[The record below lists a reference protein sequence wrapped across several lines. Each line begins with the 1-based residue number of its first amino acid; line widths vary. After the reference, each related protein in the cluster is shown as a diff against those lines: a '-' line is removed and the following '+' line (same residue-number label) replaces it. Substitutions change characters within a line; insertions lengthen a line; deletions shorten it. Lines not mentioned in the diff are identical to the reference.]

1 VYAKNRV
8 FQYDNRA
15 NDGGCFES
23 KYTLISRTNALS
35 CCVNKIPQ
43 WDVSPPQGVSMN
55 SDLMPSPESSNS
67 TASDEAKPSQE
78 AATTSVVAAEASQS
92 EASSVTSSETANDGS
107 LVNRQQP
114 IPPPSEP
121 MQYRAIG
128 LVRGRYFASSE
139 QFTQGVMLT
148 ADGTKLDS
156 VLLGR
161 IMSLVKNHLDL
172 DQEHLWVVY
181 PRTRQENDQLH
192 LQIVGVWEPEKLAK
206 SSITEQQQEFT
217 SPEEETA
224 NPDSSDNLE
233 ELEEQPQ
240 QTPAE
245 PTPSSEIPDG
255 GFSVRGEIVYQSY
268 DTDNLVIKIKQSA
281 RKPNDKPK
289 YFKLKLKG
297 KLETKA
303 VGKFWDLQVQ
313 REGESLVIE
322 KATVIAELP
331 RKRTSRPPFK
341 RGGGGGGSH
350 RPGGRKPY
358 PPRRNG
364 EGSPRPIKK
373 VGDSPS
379 ASPPSRPIP
388 KGSIPKPVKRPKPPQ
403 E

>member
-1 VYAKNRV
+1 
-8 FQYDNRA
+8 
-15 NDGGCFES
+15 
-23 KYTLISRTNALS
+23 
-35 CCVNKIPQ
+35 
-43 WDVSPPQGVSMN
+43 
-55 SDLMPSPESSNS
+55 MPSPESSNS
-67 TASDEAKPSQE
+67 IASDEAKPSHE
-78 AATTSVVAAEASQS
+78 ETTDVVAPPEALQS
-92 EASSVTSSETANDGS
+92 DASSVTSSETANDGN

-148 ADGTKLDS
+148 PDGTKLEA

-172 DQEHLWVVY
+172 EQEHLWVVY
-181 PRTRQENDQLH
+181 PRTRQENDNLH

-206 SSITEQQQEFT
+206 TSITEQQQDLT
-217 SPEEETA
+217 SPEEETP
-224 NPDSSDNLE
+224 NPDLSQNLE
-233 ELEEQPQ
+233 EIDQH
-240 QTPAE
+240 TSIE
-245 PTPSSEIPDG
+245 PTPSSTISDG
-255 GFSVRGEIVYQSY
+255 GFSVRGEVVYQSY
-268 DTDNLVIKIKQSA
+268 DTESLVIKIKQSA

-313 REGESLVIE
+313 REGEYLVVE

-331 RKRTSRPPFK
+331 RKRNSRPPFK
-341 RGGGGGGSH
+341 RGNGGGGGR
-350 RPGGRKPY
+350 RPSPGARKPY
-358 PPRRNG
+358 PPRRSG
-364 EGSPRPIKK
+364 EGPPRPTKK
-373 VGDSPS
+373 VGDSS
-379 ASPPSRPIP
+379 SSSSPPSRPIP
-388 KGSIPKPVKRPKPPQ
+388 KGSVPKPVKRPKPPQ